1 MNKSSQIKEINKV
14 INHFFETHPNT
25 DTIKAKDLM
34 PNFIIQGVFKID
46 YERKGLPIRNLL
58 RSLDKQ
64 NLLHLIPFVF
74 PERKTKNTYWYF
86 KRI

>member
-1 MNKSSQIKEINKV
+1 MIKSSQIKEINTV

-25 DTIKAKDLM
+25 DRIKAKDLM
-34 PNFIIQGVFKID
+34 PDFVQQGVFKVD

-74 PERKTKNTYWYF
+74 LERKAKNTYWHF